1 MADTSLFEN
10 RLGILIWKTSNFW
23 QSSLRKILVSYNVS
37 LNEYLVHQSLKYLSI
52 KKTDI
57 FQNQIGEFIGIDI
70 SVTSVT
76 LKLLESKKYIS
87 RETKHDNRKKIIKI
101 LKKRDDLYK
110 LLYPMI
116 EKEEERLFNKLD
128 NETFNFINSLK
139 LLLGKK
145 IRIKAKKIN
154 QI

>member
-1 MADTSLFEN
+1 MADISLFEN
-10 RLGILIWKTSNFW
+10 RIGILIWKTSNFW
-23 QSSLRKILVSYNVS
+23 QSNLRKILVSYNIS
-37 LNEYLVHQSLKYLSI
+37 LNEYLVLQSLQYLST
-52 KKTDI
+52 KKADI
-57 FQNQIGEFIGIDI
+57 FQNQISESIGIDI

-87 RETKHDNRKKIIKI
+87 REIKHDNRKKIIKI
-101 LKKRDDLYK
+101 LKKGDDLYK